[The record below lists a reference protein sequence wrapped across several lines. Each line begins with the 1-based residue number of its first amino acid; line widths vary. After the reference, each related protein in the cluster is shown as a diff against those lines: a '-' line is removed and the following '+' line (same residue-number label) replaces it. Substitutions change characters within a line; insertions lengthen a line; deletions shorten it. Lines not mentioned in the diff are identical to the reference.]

1 MKKYDRF
8 FPILRAQNID
18 FNYGKHKILSD
29 ISLDVYAGE
38 YISIIGPNGS
48 GKSTLINILSGLEKS
63 IHGNV
68 FCENR
73 TLKDM
78 NARDR
83 AQSIAIVQQNSHQFM
98 SFTCLES
105 ILLGIHPYQE
115 RFSSISDEQY
125 KKVKQMM
132 QDTDT
137 WKLSQKPIT
146 QISGGERQRV
156 ALCRALVQEPRV
168 LLLDEAMSEMDI
180 SVCSQMSQLL
190 NKLCREDGL
199 AVVAIHHDLNLAYG
213 CSNKIY
219 AIKDGCCAGFGTP
232 KEVMTEEM
240 FHHVFNV
247 KVEIFENKGFFIK
260 NKF

>member
-1 MKKYDRF
+1 MKTNDRLS
-8 FPILRAQNID
+8 PVLSARNID
-18 FNYGKHKILSD
+18 FNYGKRQVLEN
-29 ISLDVYAGE
+29 ISLDVYKGE

-48 GKSTLINILSGLEKS
+48 GKSTLFNVLSGLEKLK
-63 IHGNV
+63 HGNV
-68 FCENR
+68 YCENQI
-73 TLKDM
+73 LQAM
-78 NARDR
+78 NPRQR
-83 AQSIAIVQQNSHQFM
+83 AQTIAIVQQNSHQFM
-98 SFTCLES
+98 PFTCLES

-115 RFSSISDEQY
+115 RFGSISDEQY
-125 KKVKQMM
+125 KKVKQLMKA
-132 QDTDT
+132 TDT
-137 WKLSQKPIT
+137 WKLAEQPIT

-156 ALCRALVQEPRV
+156 ALCRALVQEPMV

-219 AIKDGCCAGFGTP
+219 AIKDGRCAGFGTP